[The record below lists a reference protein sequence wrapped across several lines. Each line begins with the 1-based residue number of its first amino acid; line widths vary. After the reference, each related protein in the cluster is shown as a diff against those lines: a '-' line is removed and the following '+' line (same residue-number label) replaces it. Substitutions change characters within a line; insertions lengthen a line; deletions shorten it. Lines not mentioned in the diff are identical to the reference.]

1 MKCIFYYDVIRAEK
15 EVFAM
20 MYTVL
25 LGMALAQTKSSGN
38 VTIDDVKYVSSNV
51 VDGRLDTGWAD
62 GAVNNGVGTW
72 IELDMKRSSD
82 IETLSI
88 WPSSFLK
95 GKRNWNQ
102 YSRPKVIQLYID
114 GKAFQEPIRL
124 LDQPGPV
131 HLKVGSSGR
140 KIRIEIQESYEGVV
154 YKELVISEIAINF
167 FTEDSKNLLKRWEG
181 YQVSKEAKKYQEKSD
196 EEIEK
201 LFFTYQDNDGDSE
214 SLRRLMEIA
223 GEGSDWKRRK
233 VVSYVPEGYR
243 LQAIEP
249 DPKALEAL
257 RKLRDSNAIPA
268 LENAAYRSDGFL
280 YKKLMRDAEY
290 YYALRELTGGV
301 NRNVPAWGQSG
312 WSNGEMQG
320 FGEPLAIEV
329 NPFLQVMVVDTG
341 NHRVSFYNENGL
353 MKSVWG
359 GSEPAI
365 TDKWLSGGRPW
376 YVSGA
381 TPKYEGNGLS
391 SPLDLVVVPKK
402 VKKEVTFESYVLN
415 GDGSIVHLNAE
426 GQLLSR
432 GDTNPS
438 FGAVDGMGGTGYLAH
453 ISKKKTICAIVQ
465 SEGICL
471 KERKRTEEDVGIE
484 TELVF
489 EEVSRFTVSSSD
501 GLPSA
506 VEVVKGSK
514 MYISFVNQV
523 VHYSFDGF
531 RNKVVVSKDVLGS
544 NFEYMDLTIDDN
556 GKLWLLTDASDLYQ
570 FTASGKLIEKMHI
583 ERFSLQHP
591 RIAMHDEMLY
601 VSSEDQIRTY
611 DIKQMR
617 LDSQK

>member
-1 MKCIFYYDVIRAEK
+1 MIYLI
-15 EVFAM
+15 
-20 MYTVL
+20 
-25 LGMALAQTKSSGN
+25 LGMAFAQTKSSGN
-38 VTIDDVKYVSSNV
+38 ATIDDTKYVSSNI

-62 GAVNNGVGTW
+62 GALNNGVGSW
-72 IELDMKRSSD
+72 VELNMKRSTD
-82 IETLSI
+82 IQTLSI

-102 YSRPKVIQLYID
+102 YSRPKLIQIYID
-114 GKAFQEPIRL
+114 GNPYKEPIRL
-124 LDQPGPV
+124 LDEPGPV
-131 HLKVGSSGR
+131 HLSIGAKGR
-140 KIRIEIQESYEGVV
+140 SIRMEVLESYEGVV
-154 YKELVISEIAINF
+154 YKELVISEVAINF
-167 FTEDSKNLLKRWEG
+167 FTEDSKDILKRWDG
-181 YQVSKEAKKYQEKSD
+181 YLLSKEATRYQEKSD
-196 EEIEK
+196 TEVEE
-201 LFFTYQDNDGDSE
+201 LFFAYKDADGDRV
-214 SLRRLMEIA
+214 SLRKLMEIA
-223 GEGSDWKRRK
+223 GEGADWKRK
-233 VVSYVPEGYR
+233 KAISYVPEGYR

-268 LENAAYRSDGFL
+268 LENAAYRSDKFL

-290 YYALRELTGGV
+290 YYALRELTGGP

-312 WSNGEMQG
+312 WSKGEMQG
-320 FGEPLAIEV
+320 FGEPLAIEI
-329 NPFLQVMVVDTG
+329 NPFLQVMVADTG
-341 NHRVSFYNENGL
+341 NHRISFYGENGL
-353 MKSVWG
+353 MESMWG
-359 GSEPAI
+359 MSEPTI
-365 TDKWLSGGRPW
+365 TDKWLTSGRPW

-381 TPKYEGNGLS
+381 TPKSDGNGLS

-402 VKKEVTFESYVLN
+402 VKKEVTFESYILN
-415 GDGSIVHLNAE
+415 GDGSIVHVNAE

-438 FGAVDGMGGTGYLAH
+438 YGAVDGMGGTGYLAH
-453 ISKKKTICAIVQ
+453 LSKKDMICAILQ

-471 KERKRTEEDVGIE
+471 KERKRTDEDAGIE
-484 TELVF
+484 TDLVL
-489 EEVSRFTVSSSD
+489 EEVSRFEVSSSD

-523 VHYSFDGF
+523 VHYSYDGF
-531 RNKVVVSKDVLGS
+531 RNKVVVSKDILGS
-544 NFEYMDLTIDDN
+544 NFEYMDLTVDSD

-570 FTASGKLIEKMHI
+570 FTSSGKLKEKMHI

-617 LDSQK
+617 LDQVSSQE